1 MALAKAL
8 QVNRRLQKLM
18 WDDNGTTGI
27 GFAAMRQAMERN
39 QVLHDLYFSLS
50 ISLHIRLEY
59 IDPSADPVA
68 GAAANQRLHGGGSR
82 RTLERSPRLPPAP
95 SARPRERHLPQ
106 QGTYFSVIHPSI
118 NQSINQ

>member
-50 ISLHIRLEY
+50 ISLSLY
-59 IDPSADPVA
+59 IFVWSILTRAQTLWQAPLPINDFMAAVRAAPSNEARA
-68 GAAANQRLHGGGSR
+68 SLQRLLLD
-82 RTLERSPRLPPAP
+82 LE
-95 SARPRERHLPQ
+95 SAIFRNKVP
-106 QGTYFSVIHPSI
+106 TSV
-118 NQSINQ
+118 